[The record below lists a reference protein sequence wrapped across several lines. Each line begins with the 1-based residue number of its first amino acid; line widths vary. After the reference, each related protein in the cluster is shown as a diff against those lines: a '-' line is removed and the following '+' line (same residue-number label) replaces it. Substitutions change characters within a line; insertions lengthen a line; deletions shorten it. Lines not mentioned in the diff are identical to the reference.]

1 MSDANYDLLKEPL
14 EGKKRSSLPGT
25 IPSDEAKVWRH
36 HYDLL
41 ALFGKIEGY
50 NKKGEKEIRC
60 RTFDKHDDD
69 DVFVNERLFEVEYLG
84 KFSSL
89 GI

>member
-41 ALFGKIEGY
+41 ALFGTIDRITTKKERKKKDAGPLLKMMMMY
-50 NKKGEKEIRC
+50 LQNKS
-60 RTFDKHDDD
+60 HM
-69 DVFVNERLFEVEYLG
+69 NEQLFERE
-84 KFSSL
+84 
-89 GI
+89 

>member
-25 IPSDEAKVWRH
+25 IPSDEAKVWWH

-41 ALFGKIEGY
+41 ALFGTIDRITT
-50 NKKGEKEIRC
+50 KKEEKKIRC
-60 RTFDKHDDD
+60 RTFAKHDDD
-69 DVFVNERLFEVEYLG
+69 VFAEQKPCE
-84 KFSSL
+84 
-89 GI
+89 